1 MEKRAGM
8 SDGLPPAQR
17 RLAVCALALA
27 SAMGTLDVNIANT
40 ALPTM
45 ARDLAVSPATS
56 IWIINVYQ
64 IASVATLFTFAALG
78 GLYGP
83 ARIYRIGVLVFIGAS
98 LVCALAHH
106 FGLLLAGRVLQGLA
120 ASAIFAITPAL
131 YREVFPRAQ
140 LGRALGINATI
151 VATSTAAG
159 PTLGGFILAIAPWPW
174 IYAINVPFG
183 LANVALNRALPHD
196 DRNEGRLDVPSA
208 LASGAG
214 FALLIAGLASFARDG
229 ASPGTLAAL
238 IAGALAFGWFLRQ
251 QTRLEKP
258 MLAVGMFRV
267 PAFSLAG
274 ATSFAGFAAQA
285 LAYVS
290 LPYFFQRALGAT
302 PLHSALLMISWPIML
317 AFSSPI
323 AGRLSDRLA
332 PGILATIGLGLLCGG
347 LALYATLPA
356 KPSTL
361 AIVIAGAVCGTGF
374 GLFKS
379 PNDRELMMSAPRALT
394 SSASGV
400 LAAVRNSGQAVGAA
414 MVAIVFAAFGASA
427 AGGNADVAI
436 SHAGPT
442 ALWIAAGCAAIAMLA
457 SASRLRLHAT
467 AVPA

>member
-1 MEKRAGM
+1 MT
-8 SDGLPPAQR
+8 DGLPPAQR

-45 ARDLAVSPATS
+45 ARDLGVSPATS

-78 GLYGP
+78 QLYGP
-83 ARIYRIGVLVFIGAS
+83 ARIYRLGVLVFIGAS
-98 LVCALAHH
+98 FVCALSHV
-106 FGLLLAGRVLQGLA
+106 FDVLLAGRVLQGLA

-131 YREVFPRAQ
+131 YRDVFPRAQ

-183 LANVALNRALPHD
+183 LANVALNRALPRD
-196 DRNEGRLDVPSA
+196 DRNDGRLDVPSA
-208 LASGAG
+208 LASAAG
-214 FALLIAGLASFARDG
+214 FALLISGLASFARSG
-229 ASPGTLAAL
+229 ASDATLAAL
-238 IAGALAFGWFLRQ
+238 AIGAVAFGWFVRR
-251 QTRLEKP
+251 QTRLERP
-258 MLAVGMFRV
+258 MLAVTMFRV

-302 PLHSALLMISWPIML
+302 PLDSALLMISWPIML
-317 AFSSPI
+317 ALASPI
-323 AGRLSDRLA
+323 AGRLSDRVSPAL
-332 PGILATIGLGLLCGG
+332 LATVGLGVLASG
-347 LALYATLPA
+347 LALYATLPE

-361 AIVIAGAVCGTGF
+361 AIVVAGAVCGAGF

-379 PNDRELMMSAPRALT
+379 PNHRELMSSAPRALT

-414 MVAIVFAAFGASA
+414 TVAIVFAAFGASVASPTADGAIAHA
-427 AGGNADVAI
+427 APA
-436 SHAGPT
+436 
-442 ALWIAAGCAAIAMLA
+442 ALWIAAGCAALAMLA
-457 SASRLRLHAT
+457 SASRLRLQAPAVT
-467 AVPA
+467 A

>member
-1 MEKRAGM
+1 M

-78 GLYGP
+78 QLYGP
-83 ARIYRIGVLVFIGAS
+83 ARIYRIGVLVFIAAS

-174 IYAINVPFG
+174 IYAINIPFG

-196 DRNEGRLDVPSA
+196 DRNDGRLDAPSA
-208 LASGAG
+208 IASGAG
-214 FALLIAGLASFARDG
+214 FALLISGLASFARSG
-229 ASPGTLAAL
+229 ASAGTVAAL
-238 IAGALAFGWFLRQ
+238 VAGALAFGWFLRR
-251 QTRLEKP
+251 QTRLERP

-302 PLHSALLMISWPIML
+302 PLDSALLMISWPIML
-317 AFSSPI
+317 ALASPI

-332 PGILATIGLGLLCGG
+332 PGILATIGLGLLCAG

-361 AIVIAGAVCGTGF
+361 AIVVAGAVCGTGF

-400 LAAVRNSGQAVGAA
+400 LAAVRNSGQAIGAA
-414 MVAIVFAAFGASA
+414 MVAIVFAAFGASV
-427 AGGNADVAI
+427 AGGNADAAI
-436 SHAGPT
+436 AHAGPA
-442 ALWIAAGCAAIAMLA
+442 ALWIAAACAAIAMLA

-467 AVPA
+467 VVPA

>member
-1 MEKRAGM
+1 MT
-8 SDGLPPAQR
+8 DGLPPAQR

-45 ARDLAVSPATS
+45 ARDLGVSPATS

-78 GLYGP
+78 QLYGP
-83 ARIYRIGVLVFIGAS
+83 ARIYRLGVLVFIGAS
-98 LVCALAHH
+98 FVCALSHV
-106 FGLLLAGRVLQGLA
+106 FDVLLAGRVLQGLA

-131 YREVFPRAQ
+131 YRDVFPRAQ

-183 LANVALNRALPHD
+183 LANVALNRALPRD
-196 DRNEGRLDVPSA
+196 DRNDGRLDVPSA
-208 LASGAG
+208 LASAAG
-214 FALLIAGLASFARDG
+214 FALLIAGLASFARSG
-229 ASPGTLAAL
+229 ASDATL
-238 IAGALAFGWFLRQ
+238 GALAIGAVAFGWFVRR
-251 QTRLEKP
+251 QTRLERP
-258 MLAVGMFRV
+258 MLAVAMFRV

-302 PLHSALLMISWPIML
+302 PLDSALLMISWPIML
-317 AFSSPI
+317 ALASPI
-323 AGRLSDRLA
+323 AGRLSDRVSPAL
-332 PGILATIGLGLLCGG
+332 LATLGLGVLASG
-347 LALYATLPA
+347 LALYATLPE

-361 AIVIAGAVCGTGF
+361 AIVVAGAVCGTGF

-379 PNDRELMMSAPRALT
+379 PNDRELMSSAPRALT

-400 LAAVRNSGQAVGAA
+400 LAAVRNSGQTVGAA
-414 MVAIVFAAFGASA
+414 TVAIVFAAFGASVASPTADGAIAHA
-427 AGGNADVAI
+427 APA
-436 SHAGPT
+436 
-442 ALWIAAGCAAIAMLA
+442 ALWIAAGCAALAMLA
-457 SASRLRLHAT
+457 SASRLRLQAPAVT
-467 AVPA
+467 A